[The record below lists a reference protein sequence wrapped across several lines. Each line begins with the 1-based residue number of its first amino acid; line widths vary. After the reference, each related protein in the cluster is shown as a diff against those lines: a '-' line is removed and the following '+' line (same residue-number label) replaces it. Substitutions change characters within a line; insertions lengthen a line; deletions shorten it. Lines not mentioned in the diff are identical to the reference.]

1 MKNRILIHLFFISTI
16 ALVLSSCGG
25 KKQESVLPTDNSG
38 KKIVETGEL
47 AAIDSRSFILPR
59 FGRYWWQMK
68 IIGIQKHGTIVK
80 AGDSIIQLD
89 PTDIKKFVIDMQS
102 QLETQ
107 TAVLAKLRVDQNN
120 KIQEL
125 DSKLKSETATFNL
138 KKLELEAARFES
150 ERIKKI
156 KQLEFNQAKIEFSK
170 IQNQMKW
177 GKIFRANEMKI
188 ELIKANQ
195 MKSELKDANEILPK
209 LTIRTPISGIFQV
222 GTNWRTGDLIK
233 IGDQIYPGNNMG
245 NVPDL
250 TWMKVNTT
258 VGERDFLKI
267 SKGQK
272 VIVRLDAM
280 PKVRFDGEVSY
291 IGKLCHLKNEKSRQ
305 KVFDVEVRMLKSDER
320 LKPGMTVSC
329 EYK

>member
-1 MKNRILIHLFFISTI
+1 MKNRILIHLFFISTL

-25 KKQESVLPTDNSG
+25 KKQESVQPTDNSG

-150 ERIKKI
+150 DRIKKI

-272 VIVRLDAM
+272 VVVRLDAM